1 MNGLLNKTVLTYLIG
16 LSLIPILLAAYF
28 LSLPKEQMSSQAQI
42 LANFL
47 LFFIVTLFLVSG
59 WLKKVNVYDAFIT
72 GAKQGFDTAIK
83 LIPYLVA
90 MLLAIALLRAS
101 NLLTALL
108 TMIAS
113 GLQFMHIDTSF
124 IEALPTA
131 LMKPFSGSGAR
142 AAMIEV
148 MQTQGV
154 DSFPAKV
161 AAVMQGSTETTFY
174 VLAVYCGA
182 VGITKIRYAMTC
194 SLLADVAGITTAI
207 FISYSFFY

>member
-1 MNGLLNKTVLTYLIG
+1 
-16 LSLIPILLAAYF
+16 
-28 LSLPKEQMSSQAQI
+28 
-42 LANFL
+42 
-47 LFFIVTLFLVSG
+47 
-59 WLKKVNVYDAFIT
+59 
-72 GAKQGFDTAIK
+72 
-83 LIPYLVA
+83 

-101 NLLTALL
+101 GILTGFLALIS
-108 TMIAS
+108 M
-113 GLQFMHIDTSF
+113 GLNAFHIDTGF

-142 AAMIEV
+142 AAMLEV
-148 MQTQGV
+148 MQTHGV

-207 FISYSFFY
+207 FISYAFFAN

>member
-148 MQTQGV
+148 MQTQCV